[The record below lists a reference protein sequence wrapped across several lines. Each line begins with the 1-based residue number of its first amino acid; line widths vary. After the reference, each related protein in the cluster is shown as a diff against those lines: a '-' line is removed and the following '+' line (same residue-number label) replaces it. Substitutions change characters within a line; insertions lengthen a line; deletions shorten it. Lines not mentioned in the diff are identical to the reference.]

1 MPCRVELVKVSVF
14 TDVLVDQLA
23 GPDVDWMVGLELET
37 IPTNNVVLRSQ
48 KSIPSC
54 HLSRMYSYFCGPR
67 IFFR

>member
-1 MPCRVELVKVSVF
+1 MFVL
-14 TDVLVDQLA
+14 TDVLIDQLT